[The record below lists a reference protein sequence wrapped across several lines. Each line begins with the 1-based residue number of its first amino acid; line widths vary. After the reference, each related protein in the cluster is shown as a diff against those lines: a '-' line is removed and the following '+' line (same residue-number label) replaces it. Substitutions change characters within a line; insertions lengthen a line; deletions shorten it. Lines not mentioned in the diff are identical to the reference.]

1 MATINH
7 IGIYVSNL
15 ELVGQFFVDYFRAKI
30 ANQYHNPNTGLSTYF
45 LTFADG
51 ARLELLNR
59 PNLVIDNSMSSPN
72 HLSISVGSK
81 RNVDDTTIMLRRK
94 GYEVMDGP
102 RRTGDGYYESSILGP
117 ESLIIE
123 VTK

>member
-7 IGIYVSNL
+7 IGIYVSDL
-15 ELVGQFFVDYFRAKI
+15 ELVAQFFVDYFGAKI
-30 ANQYHNPNTGLSTYF
+30 TSQYHNPKTGLSTYF
-45 LTFADG
+45 LAFGDG

-59 PNLVIDNSMSSPN
+59 SNLIVDNSLSGPN

-81 RNVDDTTIMLRRK
+81 KNVDDMTILLRRN